1 MKYSLRLVW
10 YVVKICAIAL
20 AAFAVLAVTFFVAMD
35 SANVY
40 VVVTD
45 GMKARAAAVLTP
57 SVDGDL
63 SKYFAQSYLKNE
75 TPDTTAYSQYVI
87 TDFNYKMTVESLWCK
102 PWENTATVTVV
113 ENIPD
118 FRFTAS
124 NSATD
129 ATDTDAEKVTPPTWP
144 KTRYQIQCR
153 KVDGA
158 WRMTDIKQMETL
170 LPDPTR
176 TPQPSTYVTATP
188 LPTPSPTPVLI
199 PTANPDEA
207 SAEPAAS

>member
-10 YVVKICAIAL
+10 YIVKICAIAI

-40 VVVTD
+40 VIVTD
-45 GMKARAAAVLTP
+45 GMKARATAVLKP
-57 SVDGDL
+57 STDTDL
-63 SKYFAQSYLKNE
+63 TKYFAQSYLKDE
-75 TPDTTAYSQYVI
+75 TLDTAAYSEYVI
-87 TDFNYKMTVESLWCK
+87 SDFNYKLTIESLWCK

-118 FRFTAS
+118 FRYAAS
-124 NSATD
+124 NAATD
-129 ATDTDAEKVTPPTWP
+129 PDAETVADPTWP
-144 KTRYQIQCR
+144 KARYQIQCR
-153 KVDGA
+153 KVDGS
-158 WRMTDIKQMETL
+158 WRMTDIKQLETL

-176 TPQPSTYVTATP
+176 TPQPSIYVTATP
-188 LPTPSPTPVLI
+188 LPTPSPTPVLL
-199 PTANPDEA
+199 PTRTPDDA

>member
-57 SVDGDL
+57 SAEVDL

-75 TPDTTAYSQYVI
+75 KLDTTAYSQYVI

-102 PWENTATVTVV
+102 PWENTATITVV
-113 ENIPD
+113 ENIPE

-124 NSATD
+124 SS
-129 ATDTDAEKVTPPTWP
+129 ATDTDAEKVTEPTWP
-144 KTRYQIQCR
+144 KTRYQIQCL

-158 WRMTDIKQMETL
+158 WRMTDIKQVETL

-176 TPQPSTYVTATP
+176 TPQPSIYVTATP
-188 LPTPSPTPVLI
+188 LATASPTPGLL
-199 PTANPDEA
+199 PSPKPDEA
-207 SAEPAAS
+207 SAEPTAS